1 MQVLAVTILISL
13 CLAGIFVISF
23 TLECRRKRNGTTSP
37 EHAALLPFDD
47 EDDNKSDSENKKET
61 DEQQ

>member
-13 CLAGIFVISF
+13 CLAGIFVVSF

-47 EDDNKSDSENKKET
+47 EDTNKSDSQNKADTE
-61 DEQQ
+61 EQK